1 MSEYLAGP
9 QDDRTGSAGPAAR
22 SGRHV
27 SRVSRASHVDES
39 RPVDGDREH
48 VRFGIPFNGVVPIWH
63 DDATITW
70 HRPADGTDLSSVLG
84 MGLVESEPG
93 PAQAPAGWQ
102 EQVETGTLTDS
113 GRLLLLRAATPSGR
127 RAIND
132 PGDGAPIPL
141 QEPLSYEQAME
152 GVFDVVSFGIHIGR
166 IMLRAARDG
175 GIILF
180 TLRAPRDPEPHHI
193 LSVPAQV
200 DDRGVM
206 SFHLGTLQEM
216 EGGAWDAATH
226 RDGMA
231 LLDLTVP
238 YADLV
243 AEAGP
248 DGEEGLDADSVL
260 EMAQPV
266 IQCILKP
273 GFPFALGASMLL
285 PQED

>member
-9 QDDRTGSAGPAAR
+9 QGDGAGNAGPA
-22 SGRHV
+22 GRAD
-27 SRVSRASHVDES
+27 RRTSHVDES

-93 PAQAPAGWQ
+93 PAQAPAGW
-102 EQVETGTLTDS
+102 EERVETGTLTDS
-113 GRLLLLRAATPSGR
+113 GRLLLLKAETPSGR

-141 QEPLSYEQAME
+141 EEPLSYAEAME
-152 GVFDVVSFGIHIGR
+152 GVFDVVGFGIHIGR
-166 IMLRAARDG
+166 VMLRAARDG

-193 LSVPAQV
+193 LSVPAKV

-226 RDGMA
+226 RDGMS

-238 YADLV
+238 YIDLV
-243 AEAGP
+243 AEVSP

-285 PQED
+285 PEEDED

>member
-9 QDDRTGSAGPAAR
+9 QEGSADGGGPA
-22 SGRHV
+22 GRAGG
-27 SRVSRASHVDES
+27 RVSHVDVS
-39 RPVDGDREH
+39 RPVDGEREH

-102 EQVETGTLTDS
+102 EQVDTGTLTDS

>member
-9 QDDRTGSAGPAAR
+9 QGDGAGNAGPA
-22 SGRHV
+22 GRAD
-27 SRVSRASHVDES
+27 RRTSHVDES

-93 PAQAPAGWQ
+93 PAQAPAGW
-102 EQVETGTLTDS
+102 EERVETGTLTDS
-113 GRLLLLRAATPSGR
+113 GRLLLLKAETPSGR

-141 QEPLSYEQAME
+141 EEPLSYEEAME
-152 GVFDVVSFGIHIGR
+152 GVFDVVSFGIHVGR

-193 LSVPAQV
+193 LSVPAKV

-216 EGGAWDAATH
+216 EGGAWDAATY
-226 RDGMA
+226 RDGMS

-238 YADLV
+238 YIDLV
-243 AEAGP
+243 AEVSP

-285 PQED
+285 PEEDEG

>member
-1 MSEYLAGP
+1 MSEYLVGP
-9 QDDRTGSAGPAAR
+9 QEDSAGNAGPAGQTR
-22 SGRHV
+22 R
-27 SRVSRASHVDES
+27 RTSHVDES

-93 PAQAPAGWQ
+93 PAQAPAGW
-102 EQVETGTLTDS
+102 EERVETGTLTDS
-113 GRLLLLRAATPSGR
+113 GRLLLLKAETPSGR

-141 QEPLSYEQAME
+141 EEPLSYEEAME
-152 GVFDVVSFGIHIGR
+152 GVFDVVSFGIHVGR
-166 IMLRAARDG
+166 VMLRAARDG

-193 LSVPAQV
+193 LSVPARA

-216 EGGAWDAATH
+216 EGGAWDTATH
-226 RDGMA
+226 RDGMS

-238 YADLV
+238 YVDLV
-243 AEAGP
+243 AEIGP

-266 IQCILKP
+266 VQCILKP
-273 GFPFALGASMLL
+273 GFPFALGASVLL
-285 PQED
+285 PEED

>member
-1 MSEYLAGP
+1 M
-9 QDDRTGSAGPAAR
+9 
-22 SGRHV
+22 
-27 SRVSRASHVDES
+27 
-39 RPVDGDREH
+39 
-48 VRFGIPFNGVVPIWH
+48 RFGIPFNGVVPIWH

-132 PGDGAPIPL
+132 PGDGAPILL

>member
-9 QDDRTGSAGPAAR
+9 QEGSAGRAGPAAR
-22 SGRHV
+22 AGRH
-27 SRVSRASHVDES
+27 ASHVDDS
-39 RPVDGDREH
+39 RPVDRDREH

-102 EQVETGTLTDS
+102 ECVETGTLADS
-113 GRLLLLRAATPSGR
+113 GRLLLLKAATPSGR

-141 QEPLSYEQAME
+141 EAPLSYEEAME

-206 SFHLGTLQEM
+206 RFHLGTLQEM
-216 EGGAWDAATH
+216 EGGAWDSATH
-226 RDGMA
+226 QDGMA
-231 LLDLTVP
+231 LLDLTIP
-238 YADLV
+238 YSDLV
-243 AEAGP
+243 AEAGTN
-248 DGEEGLDADSVL
+248 GEEGLDADSVL

-273 GFPFALGASMLL
+273 GFPFALGASVLL
-285 PQED
+285 PQEN

>member
-9 QDDRTGSAGPAAR
+9 QEGSADGGGPA
-22 SGRHV
+22 GRAGG
-27 SRVSRASHVDES
+27 RVSHVDVS
-39 RPVDGDREH
+39 RPVDGEREH

-216 EGGAWDAATH
+216 EGGAWDSATH
-226 RDGMA
+226 QDGMA
-231 LLDLTVP
+231 LLDLTIP
-238 YADLV
+238 YSDLV

-248 DGEEGLDADSVL
+248 NGEEGLDADSVL

-266 IQCILKP
+266 VQCILKP
-273 GFPFALGASMLL
+273 GYPFALGASILL
-285 PQED
+285 PQAG

>member
-9 QDDRTGSAGPAAR
+9 QEGSAGRAGPAAR
-22 SGRHV
+22 AGRH
-27 SRVSRASHVDES
+27 ASHVDDS
-39 RPVDGDREH
+39 RPVDRDRKH

-102 EQVETGTLTDS
+102 ECVETGTLTDS
-113 GRLLLLRAATPSGR
+113 GRLLLLKAATPSGR

-141 QEPLSYEQAME
+141 EAPLSYEEAME

-206 SFHLGTLQEM
+206 RFHLGTLQEM
-216 EGGAWDAATH
+216 EGGAWDSATH
-226 RDGMA
+226 QDGMA
-231 LLDLTVP
+231 LLDLTIP
-238 YADLV
+238 YSDLV

-248 DGEEGLDADSVL
+248 NGEEGLDADSVL

-273 GFPFALGASMLL
+273 GFPFALGASVLL
-285 PQED
+285 PQAG